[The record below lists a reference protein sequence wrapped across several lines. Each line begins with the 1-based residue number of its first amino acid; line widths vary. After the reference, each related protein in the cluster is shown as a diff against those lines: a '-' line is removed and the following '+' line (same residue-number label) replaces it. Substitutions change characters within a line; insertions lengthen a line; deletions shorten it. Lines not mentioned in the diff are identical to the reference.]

1 MDARTIDIAS
11 QRIMNAAQLMA
22 EIEAMK
28 AANAE
33 REREGLAPA
42 YGEDAFRKA
51 MIQWQ
56 W

>member
-1 MDARTIDIAS
+1 MNGNIDHAS

-28 AANAE
+28 AANVE
-33 REREGLAPA
+33 RERQGQSPA
-42 YGEDAFRKA
+42 YGEDAFREVQAK
-51 MIQWQ
+51 WQ